1 MEHEDLEH
9 AELDQGDAEEM
20 QAWAMEHD
28 GGQLPEEVPASEEVP
43 ELDDRPRTRS

>member
-1 MEHEDLEH
+1 MQAWAMEHEDLEH

-20 QAWAMEHD
+20 QNWSMQHD
-28 GGQLPEEVPASEEVP
+28 GGQLPEEVP